1 MIPVKQY
8 VVEIDDFISQDR
20 TKVGLELSND
30 KISTDILT
38 SVNLKAYKGSMF
50 KRLSCFLEVFRDKTD
65 FNLFSELTC
74 RRQLVCHHSVW
85 LV

>member
-50 KRLSCFLEVFRDKTD
+50 KRLFVFLKFFGTKLTLIY
-65 FNLFSELTC
+65 FQNL
-74 RRQLVCHHSVW
+74 LVEDN
-85 LV
+85 